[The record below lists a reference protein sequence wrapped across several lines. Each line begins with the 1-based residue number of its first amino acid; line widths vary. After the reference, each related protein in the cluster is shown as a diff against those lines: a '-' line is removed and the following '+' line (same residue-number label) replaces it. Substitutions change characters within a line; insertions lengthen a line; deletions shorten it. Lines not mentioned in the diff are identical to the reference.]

1 MLAYFYFLIFADAF
15 DSQIID
21 IFLKYK
27 LFSNLLGPNKQNSN
41 DFF

>member
-1 MLAYFYFLIFADAF
+1 MLASFNFLTSADAF

-27 LFSNLLGPNKQNSN
+27 LYSNLLGPNKQNRN